1 MKNTKK
7 EFTGDKVISTAT
19 NLQEFAQEIIDLN
32 RNYGVKEQ
40 DIASD
45 YWMKGFHENC
55 KTDVNPNTTFEE
67 CQRVVWNILANE

>member
-1 MKNTKK
+1 MKK

-32 RNYGVKEQ
+32 RDYGIPETT
-40 DIASD
+40 IASD
-45 YWMKGFHENC
+45 VWMKGFHENC

-67 CQRVVWNILANE
+67 CQRVVWAILAEE